1 MSDPTSG
8 WGLTDTDFSRAS
20 YQDGALRIQIHAD
33 TGAAFSGVLVDGEYA
48 VLLAGAEFRPTDDGA
63 FGLLCTSAEGVYYGS
78 ALTSTGALLF
88 FTIEGGQVQVL
99 DRTND
104 IGMDFPA
111 NESTLFGLECAGT
124 ATGALRLVAVLP
136 GSGPLGVHQI
146 DEGPATFNG
155 VAVYGEGFQ
164 AEFAVDIEQVAAY
177 GIAGSAT
184 GMTPEA
190 EELLTHVPEL
200 FQETCTESPV
210 AEAAEA
216 ILHCYLQ
223 TEGVGAELLQ
233 YASFANNSDMEVAY
247 QEAVEQFG
255 VPSEGSCQSGPNET
269 TWSIGGDEFG
279 RLQCAPQQVGI
290 RIDWTD
296 ERLAILSTLSD
307 FDGAYAATYDAWL
320 EAGPEV

>member
-1 MSDPTSG
+1 MSDPTSA
-8 WGLTDTDFSRAS
+8 WGLSDTDFSTIAF
-20 YQDGALRIQIHAD
+20 QDGALRIQIHAD
-33 TGAAFSGVLVDGEYA
+33 TGAAYSQHGVGGEYA
-48 VLLAGAEFRPTDDGA
+48 VLLAGAEFIPTDSGA
-63 FGLLCTSAEGVYYGS
+63 FGLLCSSAEGVYYG
-78 ALTSTGALLF
+78 ATVTTDGALIF
-88 FTIEGGQVQVL
+88 FSVEGGQVEVL
-99 DRTND
+99 ERIND
-104 IGMDFPA
+104 VGIDFPA
-111 NESTLFGLECAGT
+111 NEPTTLGVECAGM
-124 ATGALRLVAVLP
+124 ATGAVRLVAVL
-136 GSGPLGVHQI
+136 SGAGPIGVHQL
-146 DEGPATFNG
+146 DEGPQTFNG
-155 VAVYGEGFQ
+155 VTLYGEGFQ

-210 AEAAEA
+210 AEDAEA

-223 TEGVGAELLQ
+223 TDGVGAELLQ

-269 TWSIGGDEFG
+269 TWSIGDDEFG

-296 ERLAILSTLSD
+296 ERLAILSTLID
-307 FDGAYAATYDAWL
+307 FDGDYAATYDAWL